1 MQPYACVLV
10 REQADRER
18 IADAMLASNAVKV
31 KQAPVV
37 AVFAADL
44 GASSAS
50 CVGCIGW
57 WRLTVRCAMPVN
69 RTQPPRAAHPKAHAR

>member
-10 REQADRER
+10 REQVDRDR

-44 GASSAS
+44 GGFSSPS
-50 CVGCIGW
+50 LGMRDPVG
-57 WRLTVRCAMPVN
+57 
-69 RTQPPRAAHPKAHAR
+69 